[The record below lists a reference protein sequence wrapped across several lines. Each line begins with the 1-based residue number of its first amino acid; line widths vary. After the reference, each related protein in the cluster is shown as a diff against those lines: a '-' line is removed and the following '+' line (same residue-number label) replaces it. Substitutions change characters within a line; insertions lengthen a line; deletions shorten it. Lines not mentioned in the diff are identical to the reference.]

1 MIAWG
6 PKQLKMDCPSVSK
19 VVVQYKLKAHIS
31 YYHAEV
37 TCSQCGEVVTK
48 KKLPRH
54 IQSKHLDISD
64 QKHKYEIFGKGFL
77 DKMKLGQHMNI
88 HTGAKPFE
96 S

>member
-6 PKQLKMDCPSVSK
+6 PKQLKMDCPSVPK
-19 VVVQYKLKAHIS
+19 VVVPYTLKAHIS

-64 QKHKYEIFGKGFL
+64 RKHKCEIYGKGFL
-77 DKMKLGQHMNI
+77 DKMKLGKHMNI
-88 HTGAKPFE
+88 HT
-96 S
+96 